1 MPSLIAHSINPADL
15 VGKVLKSVRR
25 SEKHP
30 SLTLAFADGTR
41 VQIMVDGYDPVH
53 KGVPKELE
61 MDPSLIDL
69 FASAGDAVNLTVADC
84 ALITLSDKAF
94 AVREGSE
101 GDQWDQHHL
110 GVAFKFAEGGA
121 NASGWHCVW
130 AILQDH
136 DEATGECVFRTYDDV
151 YLEHLQRSPRKARQR
166 RKSGGGPLIL
176 QYSHPSIIRTDSTH
190 IQYPSQYDL

>member
-1 MPSLIAHSINPADL
+1 MAGSPSRPRPPPLRLDHLGINPADL

-25 SEKHP
+25 SDKHP
-30 SLTLAFADGTR
+30 SITLAFKDGTC

-61 MDPSLIDL
+61 MDPSLHDL
-69 FASAGDAVNLTVADC
+69 FANDGAVDLTVTDC

-94 AVREGSE
+94 ARPTN
-101 GDQWDQHHL
+101 DQWDQNHL
-110 GVAFKFAEGGA
+110 GVAFKFAGASASDAGGT
-121 NASGWHCVW
+121 GWHCVW

-151 YLEHLQRSPRKARQR
+151 YLEHLQRSPRKAKHRAR
-166 RKSGGGPLIL
+166 RKSGLTASPV
-176 QYSHPSIIRTDSTH
+176 S
-190 IQYPSQYDL
+190 

>member
-1 MPSLIAHSINPADL
+1 MVGSPSRPRPPPLRLDHLGINPADL

-53 KGVPKELE
+53 KGLPKELE
-61 MDPSLIDL
+61 MDPSFNDL
-69 FASAGDAVNLTVADC
+69 FAGEGAVDLTVTDC

-94 AVREGSE
+94 ATRDN
-101 GDQWDQHHL
+101 DQWDQNHL
-110 GVAFKFAEGGA
+110 GVAFKFAGGR
-121 NASGWHCVW
+121 SGGSGAWHCVW

-136 DEATGECVFRTYDDV
+136 DEATGECIFRTYDDV
-151 YLEHLQRSPRKARQR
+151 YIEHLQRSPRKHRSR
-166 RKSGGGPLIL
+166 KKSGP
-176 QYSHPSIIRTDSTH
+176 PSA
-190 IQYPSQYDL
+190 